1 MKRHHFNGKRCTRRI
16 VQKANPLLRTYRDY
30 YCLCFLFLNVCTH
43 VLNCMIIRFY
53 ACQYVA
59 RSEHQLQIL
68 SVNIYRYLILFAFIL
83 RINFSTEREAHSSIQ
98 TFSFDPRHLNSRL
111 TIISSQDLSPSLS
124 LLVVVVKTFSRLDL

>member
-1 MKRHHFNGKRCTRRI
+1 M
-16 VQKANPLLRTYRDY
+16 LLVLK
-30 YCLCFLFLNVCTH
+30 CLYTCIKLYDNK
-43 VLNCMIIRFY
+43 IY

-124 LLVVVVKTFSRLDL
+124 LLVVVKTFSRLDL